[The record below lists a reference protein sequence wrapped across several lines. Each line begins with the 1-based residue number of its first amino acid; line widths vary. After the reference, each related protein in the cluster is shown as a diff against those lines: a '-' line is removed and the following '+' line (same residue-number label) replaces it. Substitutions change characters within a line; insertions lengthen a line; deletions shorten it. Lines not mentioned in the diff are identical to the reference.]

1 VVDLDNAKGFVIA
14 DIPGLIEGA
23 SEGVGLGH
31 EFLRHIERTKVIIHM
46 VDAASTEGR
55 DPVADIKAI
64 NKELEAYNP
73 ELLLRPQ
80 VIAANKID
88 VLGSYDG
95 ADPIQALRDEF
106 EKDGIEVFP
115 ISAVAGTGLKELLY
129 HVSELLSN
137 MDDAPVTFEKELD
150 VDTLFDNPN
159 EAFYVERDNDGVYL
173 VYGPR
178 VDRMLGYTNLESEKG
193 FRFFQRFLR
202 ETGILK
208 QLKALGVAE
217 GDTVRVGE
225 YMEFEYFD

>member
-193 FRFFQRFLR
+193 FSFFQRFLR

-208 QLKALGVAE
+208 QLKALGVSE